1 MTVVQS
7 VLGERIRHHTA
18 EDATVFQDLV
28 TGSDHGLWGKL
39 NILGRRPFPAM
50 VLPL

>member
-1 MTVVQS
+1 MAVVQS

-28 TGSDHGLWGKL
+28 TGSDHGLWDKL